1 MAINIKNEESAR
13 LIIELSRKTG
23 LSLTEAITV
32 AVREKLA
39 RISPSPNLEEE
50 LMALAQDTSKRL
62 RKLTDHAALLYN
74 DEGLP
79 N

>member
-1 MAINIKNEESAR
+1 MIIKIKNEESAR

-23 LSLTEAITV
+23 LTLAEAITV

-50 LMALAQDTSKRL
+50 LMVLAQDTGPRL
-62 RKLTDHAALLYN
+62 SSMKDHATLLYN
-74 DEGLP
+74 QEGLSR
-79 N
+79 